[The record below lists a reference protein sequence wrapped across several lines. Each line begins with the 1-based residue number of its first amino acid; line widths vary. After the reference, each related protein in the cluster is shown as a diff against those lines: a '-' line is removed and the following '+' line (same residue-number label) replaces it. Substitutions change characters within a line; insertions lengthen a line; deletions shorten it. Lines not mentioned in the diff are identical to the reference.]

1 MRTRILSGIVVVS
14 AALALA
20 YLGGFWWAIAVAV
33 VAMVGTAE
41 SYSLARIGGMR
52 PDRLIGIP
60 LAALLVLTAIQP
72 EHDLLRLTVAV
83 GVIVASLSQLF
94 RHEEDRSAA
103 DWLATLAYPMAVGVL
118 MSYLV
123 LLRGMEAGLAWTL
136 VLLLLIWAN
145 DSGAYAGG
153 RSFGRTPFFPSLSPK
168 KTREGALTGGFVA
181 IAVGLALPFVAG
193 LGVPFLE
200 PLADVSPIALGIVGL
215 AVSIV
220 GPAGDLTQSFLKRQ
234 VGAKDSGDLIPG
246 HGGAL
251 DRTDSL
257 LFAAP
262 VVYYAALLIAGAF

>member
-1 MRTRILSGIVVVS
+1 MRTRIMSGIVVV
-14 AALALA
+14 AATLAFA
-20 YLGGFWWAIAVAV
+20 YLGGIWWAVAV
-33 VAMVGTAE
+33 ALVAVLGTAE
-41 SYSLARIGGMR
+41 SYGLARAGGMR
-52 PDRLIGIP
+52 PDTYIGLP
-60 LAALLVLTAIQP
+60 LAALLVLSAVKP
-72 EHDLLRLTVAV
+72 EHDLLRLIVAV
-83 GVIVASLSQLF
+83 GVIAASLSQLF
-94 RHEEDRSAA
+94 RDEDDRSAA

-123 LLRGMEAGLAWTL
+123 LLRGIEAGFAWTL
-136 VLLLLIWAN
+136 VLLFLIWAN

-153 RSFGRTPFFPSLSPK
+153 RAFGHTPFFPSLSPR
-168 KTREGALTGGFVA
+168 KTREGALTGGLVA
-181 IAVGLALPFVAG
+181 ILVGVSLPLVAS

-200 PLADVSPIALGIVGL
+200 PLADVSPIVLGTVGF

-234 VGAKDSGDLIPG
+234 VGVKDSGDLIPG

-262 VVYYAALLIAGAF
+262 VVYYAAVLIGGTL